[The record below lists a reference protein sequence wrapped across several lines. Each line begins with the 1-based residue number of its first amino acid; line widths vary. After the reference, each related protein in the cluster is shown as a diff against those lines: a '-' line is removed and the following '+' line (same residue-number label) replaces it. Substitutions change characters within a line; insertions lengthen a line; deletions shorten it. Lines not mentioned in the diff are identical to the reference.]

1 MPGTNP
7 FDGALEVGAALTSPG
22 PGRAKRGNPQ
32 LGWRS
37 PGRGG
42 PRSGLLLFLEHYKCA
57 RLAWLVCRIVPPLRI
72 RPGFEP
78 SFSTFGGC
86 TALIGSVRLNRF
98 LEVGPRAVLIVNLP
112 QKSVLRF
119 PVVRHPNRAGLKE
132 TQGRT
137 VLGDGGVLGDDGSA

>member
-1 MPGTNP
+1 VDRGQGFFCFWNITS
-7 FDGALEVGAALTSPG
+7 ALG
-22 PGRAKRGNPQ
+22 
-32 LGWRS
+32 
-37 PGRGG
+37 
-42 PRSGLLLFLEHYKCA
+42 
-57 RLAWLVCRIVPPLRI
+57 LAWLVCRIVPPLRI